1 MTAGLVLAFLGYL
14 LVWAGVKGEHPWA
27 PVVKAFGGT
36 PPPPPGGRSGSPG
49 INPKTG
55 GVQLAPGEVVGPPT
69 EATGGLSRAAA
80 RAKEAIDRTYPDLA
94 FLGGP
99 SCRCIRPH
107 DGGSSSVVSEH
118 ALWPG
123 GANALDYG
131 GPAALQRKLV
141 VWANLPHNRVRFRI
155 NNVIPAGAAIDA
167 VHIDFFPSHAGQPCP
182 CSGGCSGCS

>member
-27 PVVKAFGGT
+27 PIARAFGGT

-49 INPKTG
+49 APATG
-55 GVQLAPGEVVGPPT
+55 APNLAPGEVVGPPT
-69 EATGGLSRAAA
+69 EATGGLSRPAAKA
-80 RAKEAIDRTYPDLA
+80 TAAIDRTYPDLA

-118 ALWPG
+118 AW
-123 GANALDYG
+123 ANALDYG

-141 VWANLPHNRVRFRI
+141 VWANLPHNRVRFKI
-155 NNVIPAGAAIDA
+155 NNVIPPGASINA
-167 VHIDFFPSHAGQPCP
+167 VHIDFFPSHSGQPCP
-182 CSGGCSGCS
+182 CPGGCSGCS